1 MDGEP
6 LTARKVTDIMSN
18 DVTAPGGD
26 SHFEQQL
33 IPWVSEGRA
42 PEVKY
47 RVVFTQGAQIV
58 EDGIDVSGREVDN
71 TRLPF
76 QDLFVLED
84 QRYREDG
91 GCPSLVDEL

>member
-1 MDGEP
+1 MG
-6 LTARKVTDIMSN
+6 N

-26 SHFEQQL
+26 GHFEQQL
-33 IPWVSEGRA
+33 IPWVSEDRA
-42 PEVKY
+42 PEIED
-47 RVVFTQGAQIV
+47 RVALSHGAQII
-58 EDGIDVSGREVDN
+58 EEAIDFSGREVDN

-91 GCPSLVDEL
+91 RGPSRVDEL